1 MYGAFLKSIKQSA
14 LKDIVLEPAFF
25 EVNNNRHKVYNKD
38 SNKLIKEISGD
49 ILYLDPP
56 YNTRQYGAN
65 YHLLNTISKYDNFV
79 PRGKT
84 GLRDYK
90 KSNYCIKRNVKESF
104 EEIIK
109 DAQFRYIFLSY
120 NNEGL
125 MNIKEIK
132 VIMGKYGKY
141 GVVKQK
147 YQRFKSDKT
156 ENRNYKSEHTYEFLH
171 ILEKKG

>member
-1 MYGAFLKSIKQSA
+1 MVASLLEAADKIANTASIYGAFLKSIKQS

-56 YNTRQYGAN
+56 YNTRQ
-65 YHLLNTISKYDNFV
+65 
-79 PRGKT
+79 
-84 GLRDYK
+84 
-90 KSNYCIKRNVKESF
+90 
-104 EEIIK
+104 
-109 DAQFRYIFLSY
+109 FRYIFLSY

-132 VIMGKYGKY
+132 VI
-141 GVVKQK
+141 
-147 YQRFKSDKT
+147 
-156 ENRNYKSEHTYEFLH
+156 SETK
-171 ILEKKG
+171 ISKV